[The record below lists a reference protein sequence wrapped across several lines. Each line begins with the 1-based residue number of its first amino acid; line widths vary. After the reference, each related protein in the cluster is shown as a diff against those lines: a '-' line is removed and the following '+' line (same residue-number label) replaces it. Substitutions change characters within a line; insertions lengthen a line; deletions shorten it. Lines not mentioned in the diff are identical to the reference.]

1 MSQFKICA
9 LSGSLRK
16 NSYNT
21 AALRAAQEI
30 APAGVTIEIA
40 DISDLPLYDE
50 DLRHE
55 GSFPEPV
62 KRLRAQIAAAD
73 GVLFACPEYNYSV
86 SGPLK
91 NAIDWASRAPHQP
104 FDYKPFAIL
113 GVATGL
119 LGTARGQWHL
129 RQIMVG
135 VNAFG
140 VNNPQVYINNAAQ
153 KFDAS
158 GRYTDEAGRELI
170 RQLIESLVKLG
181 HKLRS

>member
-16 NSYNT
+16 NSFNT
-21 AALRAAQEI
+21 AALRAAQEV

-40 DISDLPLYDE
+40 EIGDLPLYDE

-62 KRLRAQIAAAD
+62 KRLRAQLAAAD
-73 GVLFACPEYNYSV
+73 GVLFACPEYNYSI

-91 NAIDWASRAPHQP
+91 NAIDWASRAPNQP
-104 FDYKPFAIL
+104 FDWKPYAIL

-129 RQIMVG
+129 RQVMVG
-135 VNAFG
+135 INAYG

-158 GRYTDEAGRELI
+158 GRFTDEAGRDLI
-170 RQLIESLVKLG
+170 RQLIEALVKLG
-181 HKLRS
+181 HKLKS